1 MDSNETRMKER
12 MALEEKAKYPKRK
25 VLCPRCG
32 KELIYHA
39 VGNSY
44 EVKCPTPTCLHECV
58 RGL

>member
-1 MDSNETRMKER
+1 MDSDDMEAKER
-12 MALEEKAKYPKRK
+12 AALDQKAEDPKRK

-44 EVKCPTPTCLHECV
+44 EIKCPTPNCLHECV